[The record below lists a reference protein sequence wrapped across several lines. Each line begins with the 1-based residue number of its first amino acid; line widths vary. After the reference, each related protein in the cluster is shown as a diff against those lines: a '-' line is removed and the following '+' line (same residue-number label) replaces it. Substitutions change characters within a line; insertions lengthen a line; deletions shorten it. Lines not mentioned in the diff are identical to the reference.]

1 MKATVSTLGITI
13 LFLFSIIFVNGQEKT
28 VGKISTGYGFND
40 EIIHKA
46 KGLNVLNIRN
56 KYGNITVDGWDKDSI
71 QIVYEISIGTYTE
84 DLAQEIMDQ
93 ITVREYTSGKELF
106 IKTLF
111 EEEFHSAFTFS
122 INYKINV
129 PYKLQTNIKT
139 GFGNTYLK
147 DIQGKISV
155 NAEYGKLFI
164 KNPKSTDLPELNL
177 TLDFVEGE
185 IENADNANLNL
196 NNCTF
201 DIDKISNISGKT
213 KFSVIRINKVNRM
226 NLTSEIDR
234 FTISLADSVTITGDK
249 SFITIDNLSE
259 FGHFEINTGGL
270 KVTAGNTLKSLTVAN
285 IKANSEITLPQ
296 TLRYLLHGEV
306 KQGMFTHYM
315 QNSLRILRDQETISF
330 SGEFGDNP
338 TANIIIFNTSSN
350 LNILRN

>member
-13 LFLFSIIFVNGQEKT
+13 LFLFLVIFANGQEKT
-28 VGKISTGYGFND
+28 VEKISTGYGFKD

-46 KGLNVLNIRN
+46 KGLNVLNIKN

-106 IKTLF
+106 VKTLF

-177 TLDFVEGE
+177 ILDFVEGE
-185 IENADNANLNL
+185 IENADNVSLNL

-201 DIDKISNISGKT
+201 DIDKINNISGKT
-213 KFSVIRINKVNRM
+213 KFSVIRIDEVNRM
-226 NLTSEIDR
+226 YLTSEIDR
-234 FTISLADSVTITGDK
+234 FTIGVADSVTITGDK

-270 KVTAGNTLKSLTVAN
+270 KVTAGNTIKSLTVAN
-285 IKANSEITLPQ
+285 IKANSEITLPE
-296 TLRYLLHGEV
+296 TLSYLLHGEV
-306 KQGMFTHYM
+306 KQGVFTHYM
-315 QNSLRILRDQETISF
+315 QNSLRILRDQDTISF

-338 TANIIIFNTSSN
+338 TANIIIFNTSSS